1 MKMTKKNTGL
11 CYEDLQCKL
20 ASYIKDANDLAT
32 IDKAYQ
38 YAVKFHYG
46 EKRLTGEDYMEHPVN
61 VAYILAE
68 INADVE
74 TICASLLHD
83 VLEKGTIT
91 KAELVNTFGDGIA
104 SLVDGVTTINKLNFT
119 GDNEAIIANH
129 RKIFVG
135 LSEDVR
141 VIIIKLADRLHN
153 MRTLWVHSEKKQKEK
168 ARETLDVLVPIAH
181 RLGMNQIK
189 SELEDLSLRY
199 YKPDAYFS
207 IVEKL
212 NQTKNDRDEAVLEM
226 QNTISGLLTEHN
238 IKHKIKGRAKS
249 IYSIYNKL
257 DKGRKFSDIY
267 DLLAL
272 RVYVDADEQCY
283 QTLGIIHSKFKPIP
297 KRFKD
302 YIAMPKTNMYQS
314 LHTTVFGVGEQL
326 FEIQIRTNEMDKTAE
341 NGIASHWSYKEN
353 VGSGKVSLQNAMEQK
368 LQFFKTIMDI
378 KEEDGSD
385 EEFVRKVQGD
395 VLNENIYVFTPKG
408 DVIELAKGST
418 PIDFAYRVHSGVGD
432 KMVGAIVN
440 NSIVPLDY
448 ELKDNDIVKIN
459 TNKNQIGPSKEW
471 INMAK
476 TYQAKNK
483 IKAFF
488 NKIDKDDYHKK
499 GEEIIS
505 KELRKRKLP
514 FADVFTNDHIAK
526 ILGEFKVD
534 SMEELYVDLGNGKIP
549 FSQVLNLL
557 YNEQE
562 TKEDLI
568 LKKVQ
573 NKVVTVTNIKTDI
586 LVEGI
591 DEIKV
596 NVASCCK
603 PIPGDSIVGYI
614 TKGYGIS
621 VHRTSCPNLKDV
633 TERIIDVKWNANV
646 TKKYPTNIL
655 IHASENKNIL
665 LDVISKTSSSDLSVQ
680 SINTI
685 VTNDNYMYEIT
696 VLVENRDKLDK
707 FISDISSLKNIIDV
721 GRIIK

>member
-1 MKMTKKNTGL
+1 MTKKNNGL
-11 CYEDLQCKL
+11 TYESLLIKL
-20 ASYIKDANDLAT
+20 SEYIKDNEALTTVDH
-32 IDKAYQ
+32 AYQ
-38 YAVKFHYG
+38 YACKVHYG
-46 EKRLTGEDYMEHPVN
+46 EKRLTGDDYMEHPVN

-68 INADVE
+68 INADAE
-74 TICASLLHD
+74 TICAALLHD
-83 VLEKGTIT
+83 VLEDGVVT
-91 KAELVNTFGDGIA
+91 KATLVTEFNEEIA
-104 SLVDGVTTINKLNFT
+104 SLVEGVTTINKLNFS

-153 MRTLWVHSEKKQKEK
+153 MRTLWVLPEKTQKEK
-168 ARETLDVLVPIAH
+168 AKETLDILVPIAH

-199 YKPDAYFS
+199 YKPDVYFS

-212 NQTKNDRDEAVLEM
+212 NQTKNDRDDAVLEM
-226 QNTISGLLTEHN
+226 QNTISKMLSEHN
-238 IKHKIKGRAKS
+238 IKHTIKGRAKS

-272 RVYVDADEQCY
+272 RVYVDSDEQCY

-314 LHTTVFGVGEQL
+314 LHTTVFGVNEQL
-326 FEIQIRTNEMDKTAE
+326 FEIQIRTPDMDKIAE

-353 VGSGKVSLQNAMEQK
+353 NGTGKATLQNAMEQK
-368 LQFFKTIMDI
+368 LQFFKTIMEI
-378 KEEDGSD
+378 TNTSESD
-385 EEFVRKVQGD
+385 EEFVQKVQGD

-408 DVIELAKGST
+408 DVIELAKGAT

-448 ELKDNDIVKIN
+448 ILKDNDIVKIN
-459 TNKNQIGPSKEW
+459 TNKNSVGPSKEW

-488 NKIDKDDYHKK
+488 NKIDKDEYQKK
-499 GEEIIS
+499 GEEILN
-505 KELRKRKLP
+505 KELRKKKIVYTD
-514 FADVFTNDHIAK
+514 FFTPDNINK
-526 ILGEFKVD
+526 ILNELKITDMDELLVD
-534 SMEELYVDLGNGKIP
+534 IGNSKTP
-549 FSQVLNLL
+549 VSQVLNII
-557 YNEQE
+557 YGTNE
-562 TKEDLI
+562 TKEELI
-568 LKKVQ
+568 IKKTQ
-573 NKVVTVTNIKTDI
+573 NKVVAIQNVKNDI
-586 LVEGI
+586 IVEGI

-596 NVASCCK
+596 NVASCCR
-603 PIPGDSIVGYI
+603 PVPGDAIVGYI

-621 VHRTSCPNLKDV
+621 VHRVSCPNLKDLN
-633 TERIIDVKWNANV
+633 ERIIDVLWNDSIL
-646 TKKYPTNIL
+646 KKYPTNIM

-665 LDVISKTSSSDLSVQ
+665 IDVISKTSNNDIVVQ
-680 SINTI
+680 SINTL
-685 VTNDNYMYEIT
+685 DNHDAYMYELTI
-696 VLVENRDKLDK
+696 LVSDKDKLAR
-707 FISDISSLKNIIDV
+707 FIDDIKILPNIIGV
-721 GRIIK
+721 ERVIK